1 VGPGGNLMRQTTT
14 LRASRR
20 ARRRQATPA
29 LRNRGGFTL
38 IEVIVAAV
46 ILSTALLAMAGFTVR
61 YQQTESKVRQFS
73 KAQELASAR
82 LETVRSAVP
91 YASLDT
97 MERTESTIAGY
108 PGYTRITVV
117 SRIGGAPTDTVDYRA
132 VTVKVLT
139 PGSTQYVTK
148 SSMVA
153 AF

>member
-1 VGPGGNLMRQTTT
+1 MGPGGNLMRPTTT
-14 LRASRR
+14 FRAARR
-20 ARRRQATPA
+20 ARRRHAAPA
-29 LRNRGGFTL
+29 LCNRRGFTL

-61 YQQTESKVRQFS
+61 YQQTESRFRRIAR
-73 KAQELASAR
+73 AQELASAR
-82 LETVRSAVP
+82 LETVRSASP

-97 MERTESTIAGY
+97 MARTESTISGY

-117 SRIGGAPTDTVDYRA
+117 ARVGGTPTETVDYRA

-148 SSMVA
+148 SSTVA